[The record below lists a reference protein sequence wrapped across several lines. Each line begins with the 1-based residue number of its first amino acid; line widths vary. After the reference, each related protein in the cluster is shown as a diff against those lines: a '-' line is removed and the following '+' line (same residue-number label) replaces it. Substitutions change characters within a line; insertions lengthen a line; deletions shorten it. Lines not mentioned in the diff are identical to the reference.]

1 MCASDHKG
9 ELYSQGRVLQ
19 WGVGELCS
27 TEPRDKT
34 LLCHSY
40 FLALTS
46 SITFNYHLMIY
57 ACLLSLIECLPLS
70 TSLLECLC
78 FTYYLLLVLVILITL
93 LVISCSSLRL
103 VL

>member
-19 WGVGELCS
+19 RGVGELCS
-27 TEPRDKT
+27 TEPRNKT

-46 SITFNYHLMIY
+46 SITFVYRLMIY
-57 ACLLSLIECLPLS
+57 SCLLSLLECLPLS

-78 FTYYLLLVLVILITL
+78 FTCCQLLALVILVTL
-93 LVISCSSLRL
+93 LVVCCRSLRL
-103 VL
+103 AL